1 MTPNQMLFLSFGQSV
16 CEVESE
22 SHIRYY
28 HKYKIMDNE
37 NRVNMVLGQL
47 EEFSQAFQC
56 KKKTKM
62 NHALKCQYF

>member
-1 MTPNQMLFLSFGQSV
+1 MTPNQMLFLSYAQSA
-16 CEVESE
+16 CEEKNEFV
-22 SHIRYY
+22 RYY
-28 HKYKIMDNE
+28 SDYNIMDTE

-56 KKKTKM
+56 KKKAKM